1 MCLSANYE
9 SSLRRGSKFLTAC
22 LRVPGVP
29 PDSNLVERSNRK
41 VVSARAGLEGLRKRI
56 IIA

>member
-1 MCLSANYE
+1 M
-9 SSLRRGSKFLTAC
+9 RGSKFLTAC

-41 VVSARAGLEGLRKRI
+41 VVSARAGLEGLRKRM